1 MAFSPSLSKRYQ
13 AIFRKVELT
22 AIKNRIFKN
31 TVWNMFRNFSLLCL
45 TLEQIFNFKNLFAAT
60 SGQCIFALIWMNK
73 LSLFSFKE
81 KDIKPTF
88 IFSQIF
94 FLQLFS
100 LQNFHVELLFHY
112 HRFSNLCFSR
122 FYTNTVKDTK
132 PRPSEGSFSYNSQSQ
147 V

>member
-45 TLEQIFNFKNLFAAT
+45 TLKQIFNFKNLFAAT
-60 SGQCIFALIWMNK
+60 SGHSTFALIWMNK
-73 LSLFSFKE
+73 LSLFSFEE

-94 FLQLFS
+94 SSTIFIAKFPCRAFIPQ
-100 LQNFHVELLFHY
+100 

-132 PRPSEGSFSYNSQSQ
+132 PRPSQGTFSYNSQSQ